1 MSIIVPPT
9 GTMFDS
15 LEFKAFLVQLAD
27 SINSLESEVQ
37 PVEEVFLGNKQI
49 WISITGSTLPGSTL
63 AWEYDWK
70 QVIPSVL
77 THTLIWDDSVPPL
90 TSSTTGYGPAY
101 NSLES
106 NNPVS
111 LAGGGTLPIGVPLPQ
126 TGTLQ
131 PFGVGAIFLATL
143 VQSDGIVYPV
153 FTGVNS
159 ITC

>member
-1 MSIIVPPT
+1 MSITSPASGTLFTSDTFREWVDSVCNHVNTQELRISPT
-9 GTMFDS
+9 QQT
-15 LEFKAFLVQLAD
+15 V
-27 SINSLESEVQ
+27 NR
-37 PVEEVFLGNKQI
+37 QI